1 MNKYVVAFWSDH
13 TGELL
18 QEIVEANS
26 QHEAACS
33 YLQIDPIEFPS
44 LTAAIKYAVDSDSMI
59 NVLEIKDR
67 NWKKFTTGPGS
78 ITATMIQ

>member
-26 QHEAACS
+26 QHEAACK

-44 LTAAIKYAVDSDSMI
+44 LVDTINYAVNGDSMI

-67 NWKKFTTGPGS
+67 NWRKFATDPGS